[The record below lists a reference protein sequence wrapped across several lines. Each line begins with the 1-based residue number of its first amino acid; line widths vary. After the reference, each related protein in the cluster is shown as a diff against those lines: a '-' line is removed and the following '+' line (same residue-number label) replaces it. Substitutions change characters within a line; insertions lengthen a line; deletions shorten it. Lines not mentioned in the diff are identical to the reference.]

1 MIFCFVTDGYSRIR
15 TKLVDVNAGKIEI
28 KNVAGFAYDYTNF
41 QLVINGTAYALSSL
55 TIASGNLN
63 AGVDEVI
70 CITGLT
76 IPASASIALFYP
88 GALTPSA
95 IVDFMQY
102 GAAGHP
108 HEADAVALGMWSAGD
123 YIMGNPPYIHTGG
136 ATDEG
141 VTHWKPNTMGL
152 SAADGVPDLKLFPN
166 PASDH
171 IKVDVSAEQLGSESY
186 LELVNMQGQVIFRS
200 RLINTHS
207 EFGVSMLPKGMYTA
221 ILSNNEGILEKNSLI
236 IK

>member
-1 MIFCFVTDGYSRIR
+1 MIVCFVTDGYSRIR
-15 TKLVDVNAGKIEI
+15 TKLVDVNAGVIEI

-41 QLVINGTAYALSSL
+41 QIVINGVAYSLSSL

-70 CITGLT
+70 RFTGLT
-76 IPASASIALFYP
+76 IPASTSIALFYP

-136 ATDEG
+136 AGDEG

-152 SAADGVPDLKLFPN
+152 SAADAVPDLMLFPN
-166 PASDH
+166 PATDH
-171 IKVDVSAEQLGSESY
+171 IQVEVSAEHLGSESY
-186 LELVNMQGQVIFRS
+186 LELVNLQGQVIFRTK
-200 RLINTHS
+200 LINPLS
-207 EFGVSMLPKGMYTA
+207 EFGISNMPKGMYMA
-221 ILSNNEGILEKNSLI
+221 ILKNEEGILEKNSVI
-236 IK
+236 FK